1 MSSEGLVRCA
11 EFADRV
17 GYLRDEMLAGHTVEV
32 SSNTYEFQVVS
43 SLNERNIDQETSNEA
58 VLRPFLGCEDCE
70 TFDRQVNESD
80 RGGLVGRCGHENS
93 GGKRV
98 GCAGNPS
105 AASQRGSE

>member
-1 MSSEGLVRCA
+1 MSPSGVVRCA

-17 GYLRDEMLAGHTVEV
+17 GYVRDELLAGKAVEV
-32 SSNTYEFQVVS
+32 SSKTYEFQVVS
-43 SLNERNIDQETSNEA
+43 GLDERNIDQETANKA
-58 VLRPFLGCEDCE
+58 VLRPFLGCEHCG
-70 TFDRQVNESD
+70 TFDRQVNEND

-105 AASQRGSE
+105 AASQRGGE